1 MRSRMFA
8 LGATLLVATLAGG
21 CVPKPKQAY
30 SNDQIKQL
38 ESLEELMRVQA
49 QAADPLFGRIGQ
61 ASYSDA
67 EYGNMAL
74 LAQKLQAASEA
85 ITSRFSQNRPP
96 TFSTY
101 AKRLGE
107 QAGELLTATGS
118 KDAGKSSASLSGIR
132 ETCKTCHKEHR

>member
-8 LGATLLVATLAGG
+8 LGAALLFAAAAAG

-30 SNDQIKQL
+30 STDQIKQL

-49 QAADPLFGRIGQ
+49 EAADPLFARAGQ
-61 ASYSDA
+61 TAYTDA
-67 EYGNMAL
+67 EYARMEQLG
-74 LAQKLQAASEA
+74 QKLQA
-85 ITSRFSQNRPP
+85 TSDAMANRFSQNRPP
-96 TFSTY
+96 SFSTY

-107 QAGELLTATGS
+107 QAGELLTAAQG
-118 KDAGKSSASLSGIR
+118 KDAGKASSTLSGLR

>member
-1 MRSRMFA
+1 MRSRILAFSA
-8 LGATLLVATLAGG
+8 AVVVAAAVGG

-49 QAADPLFGRIGQ
+49 EAADPQFGRIGQ
-61 ASYSDA
+61 ASFSEA
-67 EYGNMAL
+67 EYANLGVL
-74 LAQKLQAASEA
+74 GQKLQATSEA

-96 TFSTY
+96 SFSSY

-107 QAGELLTATGS
+107 QAGELFTAS
-118 KDAGKSSASLSGIR
+118 QAKDAGKASAALTGIR

>member
-1 MRSRMFA
+1 MRSRILA
-8 LGATLLVATLAGG
+8 ISAAVLVAAAVSG

-49 QAADPLFGRIGQ
+49 EAADPLFGRIGQ
-61 ASYSDA
+61 ASFTDA
-67 EYGNMAL
+67 EFTNMSTL
-74 LAQKLQAASEA
+74 GQKLQAASEA
-85 ITSRFSQNRPP
+85 ISSRFSQNRPP
-96 TFSTY
+96 SFSSY

-107 QAGELLTATGS
+107 QAGELFTASQS
-118 KDAGKSSASLSGIR
+118 KDAAKASASLSGIR